1 MSGMIN
7 IGTKENPVLVPEKAL
22 HPETPEGNE
31 YYGMIADGSVE
42 LPDENLKT
50 LLDTIKDGDK

>member
-1 MSGMIN
+1 MSNMIN

-42 LPDENLKT
+42 LPDEN
-50 LLDTIKDGDK
+50 